1 MKTAILGFLRSTAA
15 YLALAVAGGC
25 FWLSLEHPSESPQ
38 SAEAAERWAVAP
50 SDKGEPLAPLVVI
63 DPGHGGH
70 DGGAVANEHIEKN
83 LALEIA
89 KQLRRELEAM
99 GLRVK
104 MTRDKDQFIPLEGRA
119 GLANDERADAFV
131 SIHLNTSVG
140 DDAGASGIET
150 YFSSG
155 KGLAAMRLA
164 RSRAGLGENASL
176 SDHRGKLLAE
186 VVQRNACKRTG
197 APNRGVKERSY
208 SVVFRTACPAVL
220 VECGFI
226 TDKAEAAK
234 LRRAEYRASLAAGIA
249 EGVGAFLHGQ
259 RLRPDHGLVLN
270 TPKPERPPQELASE
284 L

>member
-1 MKTAILGFLRSTAA
+1 MKNAILGLLRFTAA
-15 YLALAVAGGC
+15 YLALAVAAGC
-25 FWLSLEHPSESPQ
+25 FWLSIQHPPEVPPQ
-38 SAEAAERWAVAP
+38 VNATDRWLVP
-50 SDKGEPLAPLVVI
+50 PLDKGKPQPPLVVI

-70 DGGAVANEHIEKN
+70 DGGAVANDHIEKN

-89 KQLRRELEAM
+89 TQLRRELEAM

-104 MTRDKDQFIPLEGRA
+104 MTRESDKFIPLESRA
-119 GLANDERADAFV
+119 ELANTERADAFV

-150 YFSSG
+150 YFSIG

-164 RSRAGLGENASL
+164 RSHAGLAESASF
-176 SDHRGKLLAE
+176 SDQRGRMLAE
-186 VVQRNACKRTG
+186 VVQRTVCKRTG

-208 SVVFRTACPAVL
+208 AVVFRTACPAVL
-220 VECGFI
+220 VECGFL

-234 LRRAEYRASLAAGIA
+234 LKKAGYRQSLAAGIA
-249 EGVGAFLHGQ
+249 EGVGTFLHGQ
-259 RLRPDHGLVLN
+259 ALKPDHGVVLN
-270 TPKPERPPQELASE
+270 LPRPEKPPQELAGE